1 MKKIILAAA
10 LLLSAVG
17 ASTTTINKFQD
28 PVMECPPMCVSG
40 GNVVAI
46 N

>member
-17 ASTTTINKFQD
+17 ANSSLQRFAD
-28 PVMECPPMCVSG
+28 PVPECPPACSDS
-40 GNVVAI
+40 GNVIAHAR
-46 N
+46 